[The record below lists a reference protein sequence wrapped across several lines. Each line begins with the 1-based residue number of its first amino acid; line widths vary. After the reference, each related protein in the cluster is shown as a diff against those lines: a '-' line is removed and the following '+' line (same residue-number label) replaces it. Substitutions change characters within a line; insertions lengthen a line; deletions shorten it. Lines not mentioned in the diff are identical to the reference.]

1 LAQFLIFSYHLLT
14 EWGKNDVINYKYFF
28 NNFDKAVI
36 LSEKESGRIIDIN
49 EKALGLFCKTEDDFA
64 HLKRTDIFPLK
75 TIQDLNLQLRKKV
88 NSDVVST
95 ESFIIPSKGNKIS
108 INIETDL
115 INENGSE
122 LLLEVISKKEN
133 SNGVYEKEDKYKIL
147 FDNANDAIFLIKD
160 ESIVDFNAKTLEMF
174 HCTKEEIL
182 NKTPYDL
189 SPEFQPDGTKSVEE
203 TKKKIEIALNEGSQ
217 FFEWKHKRPDN
228 SLFDA
233 EVSIN
238 TVVINGE
245 TYIQSIVRD
254 ITKKKQA
261 ELTLKESKI
270 SLSSLLRNLPGIAYR
285 CRNDKNWT
293 MEFISEGC
301 LSLTGYTS
309 EQLVNNNNISY
320 ADLIH
325 PEDKDM
331 VWEKVQEAINEK
343 KSFKIIYRLITS
355 NNKIKWVWEQGNGI
369 FSPDNELL
377 YVEGLIN
384 DITEQKLIEE
394 ALQVS
399 EAKFRSLV
407 EESLMG
413 VYIIQDGKFP
423 YINPRTAEIF
433 GYTVDEILSS
443 VSVADIIY
451 EEDLN
456 LVQKNIEK
464 RISGEV
470 KTLHYSFRGKKKDN
484 TIIDVE
490 VMGSFTIYDGKP
502 AVIGTILDIT
512 KRKKTEKE
520 LTKLSRAVEQSPASI
535 IITDTDGNIEYV
547 NPKFCEITGYSQDE
561 VLRRNPQLLK
571 YGNYPESF
579 YKNLW
584 DTIKSGQEWRGEF
597 HNKKKN
603 GESFWESAS
612 ISPIKDANGNI
623 TNFLAVKEN
632 ITERKKTDGELRKL
646 SRAVEQN
653 SATIIITNTNWQI
666 EYVNPKYSELT
677 GYTAEEVAGKKPRCL
692 EYIQASSDGYKNFIG
707 FVQRGGEWRG
717 EFLNKKKNG
726 EEFWELASI
735 SSIKNHDGETTHY
748 LIIKEDIT
756 QRKKAEEELKLAKE
770 KAEEMNRLKS
780 AFLANMSHE
789 LRTPMVAILG
799 YSDILRKESDNPNL
813 QEMSN
818 EIYDSSRRLMNTLNL
833 LLDLSKIEANKETIN
848 YLEIDVG
855 AVVEE
860 EFAIYE
866 GLAKKKNLFYIV
878 NKPAEPIITLL
889 DERMLRQII
898 NNLASNAVKFTDTG
912 RVVLTVK
919 KELKDEKENVLIKVS
934 DTGIGIHPKS
944 QKIIFEAFRQISEG
958 LARKFEGTGLGLT
971 VTKKYIEL
979 MNGEIEIESEPGRG
993 SIFTVRFPIMH
1004 KENVNIS
1011 EKTPEPSQIPTEL
1024 PQYGAKSKLPQILLI
1039 EDDQSNA
1046 GVIKFFLDGLYDV
1059 DIAPSGEQGIERV
1072 KEKKYNAILMDIDL
1086 GLGIS
1091 GLETARNIK
1100 TLPNYENQPIIAVTA
1115 LALRGDKERFLAGGC
1130 THYLAKPF
1138 KKEELIKTI
1147 SKALKS

>member
-1 LAQFLIFSYHLLT
+1 MT
-14 EWGKNDVINYKYFF
+14 NYKYFF
-28 NNFDKAVI
+28 NKYDKAVI

-64 HLKRTDIFPLK
+64 NLKRTDIFPLK
-75 TIQDLNLQLRKKV
+75 AIQDLNLQLRKKID
-88 NSDVVST
+88 SEVVST
-95 ESFIIPSKGNKIS
+95 ESFIIPNKGNKIPIS
-108 INIETDL
+108 IETDL
-115 INENGSE
+115 ILENGSE

-133 SNGVYEKEDKYKIL
+133 GELIKEAITPVIEKPISESENKYKVL
-147 FDNANDAIFLIKD
+147 FDNANDAILLVKN
-160 ESIVDFNAKTLEMF
+160 ESVVDFNSKALEIF
-174 HCTKEEIL
+174 RCTKEEII

-189 SPEFQPDGTKSVEE
+189 SPELQPDGSQSIEE
-203 TKKKIEIALNEGSQ
+203 TKKKIDKALNEGPQ
-217 FFEWKHKRPDN
+217 FFEWVHKRPDN

-238 TVVINGE
+238 SVVLNGE
-245 TYIQSIVRD
+245 TYIQSIIRD

-261 ELTLKESKI
+261 ELELKESKI
-270 SLSSLLRNLPGIAYR
+270 SLTTLLKNLPGVAYR
-285 CRNDKNWT
+285 CRNDQNWT

-301 LSLTGYTS
+301 FNLTGYSS
-309 EQLVNNNNISY
+309 EQLVNNSVISY
-320 ADLIH
+320 SDLIH
-325 PEDKDM
+325 PEDKNM
-331 VWEKVQEAINEK
+331 VWEKVQEAINER
-343 KSFKIIYRLITS
+343 KSFKLIYRLNS
-355 NNKIKWVWEQGNGI
+355 SDNKTKWVWEQGNGI

-377 YVEGLIN
+377 YIEGLIN

-394 ALQVS
+394 ALQFS

-407 EESLMG
+407 EESLVG

-423 YINPRTAEIF
+423 YVNPRLAEIL
-433 GYTVDEILSS
+433 GYTTDEILSS
-443 VSVADIIY
+443 KSLTDLIY
-451 EEDLN
+451 EEDVK
-456 LVQKNIEK
+456 LVQENLKK

-484 TIIDVE
+484 TIIDLE
-490 VMGSFTIYDGKP
+490 VMGSFTLYDGKP
-502 AVIGTILDIT
+502 AVIGTLLDVS
-512 KRKKTEKE
+512 KRKKAEKE

-535 IITDTDGNIEYV
+535 IITDINGNIEYV
-547 NPKFCEITGYSQDE
+547 NPKFCEITGYSQE
-561 VLRRNPQLLK
+561 EILGRNPRLLK
-571 YGNYPESF
+571 FGDYPESY

-584 DTIKSGQEWRGEF
+584 EKIKAGQEWRGEF

-603 GESFWESAS
+603 GESFWELAS
-612 ISPIKDANGNI
+612 ISPIKDANGKI

-632 ITERKKTDGELRKL
+632 ITEAKKTNIELRKL

-653 SATIIITNTNWQI
+653 SSTIIITNLNWQI

-677 GYTAEEVAGKKPRCL
+677 GYTAEEVAGKKPKCL
-692 EYIQASSDGYKNFIG
+692 EYIQASSDDYENFLEY
-707 FVQRGGEWRG
+707 VQRGNEWRG

-726 EEFWELASI
+726 EDFWELASI
-735 SSIKNHDGETTHY
+735 SSIRNSEGETTHY

-756 QRKKAEEELKLAKE
+756 LRKKAEEELKLAKE

-780 AFLANMSHE
+780 VFLANMSHE

-799 YSDILRKESDNPNL
+799 YSDILRKESDNQNL

-855 AVVEE
+855 EVAAE

-866 GLAKKKNLFYIV
+866 GLAKRKNLFYNV
-878 NKPAEPIITLL
+878 NKPDNPIITLL

-898 NNLASNAVKFTDTG
+898 NNLVSNAVKFTDTG

-919 KELKDEKENVLIKVS
+919 KELKDEKENVLIKIS
-934 DTGIGIHPKS
+934 DTGIGIPQNS
-944 QKIIFEAFRQISEG
+944 QKLIFEAFRQISEG

-971 VTKKYIEL
+971 VTKKFVEM
-979 MNGEIEIESEPGRG
+979 MNGEIEIESEPGKG
-993 SIFTVRFPIMH
+993 SIFTVRFPILH
-1004 KENVNIS
+1004 KAEVNTIK
-1011 EKTPEPSQIPTEL
+1011 ETPSSMQLQSEL
-1024 PQYGAKSKLPQILLI
+1024 PKYNGKKKLPHILLI

-1059 DIAPSGEQGIERV
+1059 DIAPTGEQGIEKV

-1086 GLGIS
+1086 GLGIN

-1100 TLPNYENQPIIAVTA
+1100 TLPNYNNEPIIAVTA
-1115 LALRGDKERFLAGGC
+1115 LALKGDRERFLAGGC
-1130 THYLAKPF
+1130 SHYLAKPF
-1138 KKEELIKTI
+1138 KKEELIKII
-1147 SKALKS
+1147 SEALKN

>member
-1 LAQFLIFSYHLLT
+1 M
-14 EWGKNDVINYKYFF
+14 INYKYFF
-28 NNFDKAVI
+28 NKYDKAVI

-64 HLKRTDIFPLK
+64 NLKRTDIFPLK
-75 TIQDLNLQLRKKV
+75 AIQDLNLQLRKKID
-88 NSDVVST
+88 SEVVST
-95 ESFIIPSKGNKIS
+95 ESFIIPNKGNKIPIS
-108 INIETDL
+108 IETDL
-115 INENGSE
+115 ILENGSE

-133 SNGVYEKEDKYKIL
+133 GELIKEAITPVIEKPISESENKYKVL
-147 FDNANDAIFLIKD
+147 FDNANDAILLVKN
-160 ESIVDFNAKTLEMF
+160 ESVVDFNSKALEIF
-174 HCTKEEIL
+174 RCTKEEII

-189 SPEFQPDGTKSVEE
+189 SPELQPDGSQSIEE
-203 TKKKIEIALNEGSQ
+203 TKKKIDKALNEGPQ
-217 FFEWKHKRPDN
+217 FFEWVHKRPDN

-238 TVVINGE
+238 SVVLNGE
-245 TYIQSIVRD
+245 TYIQSIIRD

-261 ELTLKESKI
+261 ELELKESKI
-270 SLSSLLRNLPGIAYR
+270 SLTTLLKNLPGVAYR
-285 CRNDKNWT
+285 CRNDQNWT

-301 LSLTGYTS
+301 FNLTGYSS
-309 EQLVNNNNISY
+309 EQLVNNSVISY
-320 ADLIH
+320 SDLIH
-325 PEDKDM
+325 PEDKNM
-331 VWEKVQEAINEK
+331 VWEKVQEAINER
-343 KSFKIIYRLITS
+343 KSFKLIYRLNS
-355 NNKIKWVWEQGNGI
+355 SDNKTKWVWEQGNGI

-377 YVEGLIN
+377 YIEGLIN

-394 ALQVS
+394 ALQFS

-407 EESLMG
+407 EESLVG

-423 YINPRTAEIF
+423 YVNPRLAEIL
-433 GYTVDEILSS
+433 GYTTDEILSS
-443 VSVADIIY
+443 KSLTDLIY
-451 EEDLN
+451 EEDVK
-456 LVQKNIEK
+456 LVQENLKK

-484 TIIDVE
+484 TIIDLE
-490 VMGSFTIYDGKP
+490 VMGSFTLYDGKP
-502 AVIGTILDIT
+502 AVIGTLLDVS
-512 KRKKTEKE
+512 KRKKAEKE

-535 IITDTDGNIEYV
+535 IITDINGNIEYV
-547 NPKFCEITGYSQDE
+547 NPKFCEITGYSQE
-561 VLRRNPQLLK
+561 EILGRNPRLLK
-571 YGNYPESF
+571 FGDYPESY

-584 DTIKSGQEWRGEF
+584 EKIKAGQEWRGEF

-603 GESFWESAS
+603 GESFWELAS
-612 ISPIKDANGNI
+612 ISPIKDANGKI

-632 ITERKKTDGELRKL
+632 ITEAKKTNIELRKL

-653 SATIIITNTNWQI
+653 SSTIIITNLNWQI

-677 GYTAEEVAGKKPRCL
+677 GYTAEEVAGKKPKCL
-692 EYIQASSDGYKNFIG
+692 EYIQASSDDYENFLEY
-707 FVQRGGEWRG
+707 VQRGNEWRG

-726 EEFWELASI
+726 EDFWELASI
-735 SSIKNHDGETTHY
+735 SSIRNSEGETTHY

-756 QRKKAEEELKLAKE
+756 LRKKAEEELKLAKE

-780 AFLANMSHE
+780 VFLANMSHE

-799 YSDILRKESDNPNL
+799 YSDILRKESDNQNL

-855 AVVEE
+855 EVAAE

-866 GLAKKKNLFYIV
+866 GLAKRKNLFYNV
-878 NKPAEPIITLL
+878 NKPDNPIITLL

-898 NNLASNAVKFTDTG
+898 NNLVSNAVKFTDTG

-919 KELKDEKENVLIKVS
+919 KELKDEKENVLIKIS
-934 DTGIGIHPKS
+934 DTGIGIPQNS
-944 QKIIFEAFRQISEG
+944 QKLIFEAFRQISEG

-971 VTKKYIEL
+971 VTKKFVEM
-979 MNGEIEIESEPGRG
+979 MNGEIEIESEPGKG
-993 SIFTVRFPIMH
+993 SIFTVRFPILH
-1004 KENVNIS
+1004 KAEVNTIK
-1011 EKTPEPSQIPTEL
+1011 ETPSSMQLQSEL
-1024 PQYGAKSKLPQILLI
+1024 PKYNGKKKLPHILLI

-1059 DIAPSGEQGIERV
+1059 DIAPTGEQGIEKV

-1086 GLGIS
+1086 GLGIN

-1100 TLPNYENQPIIAVTA
+1100 TLPNYNNEPIIAVTA
-1115 LALRGDKERFLAGGC
+1115 LALKGDRERFLAGGC
-1130 THYLAKPF
+1130 SHYLAKPF
-1138 KKEELIKTI
+1138 KKEELIKII
-1147 SKALKS
+1147 SEALKN

>member
-1 LAQFLIFSYHLLT
+1 
-14 EWGKNDVINYKYFF
+14 
-28 NNFDKAVI
+28 
-36 LSEKESGRIIDIN
+36 
-49 EKALGLFCKTEDDFA
+49 
-64 HLKRTDIFPLK
+64 
-75 TIQDLNLQLRKKV
+75 
-88 NSDVVST
+88 
-95 ESFIIPSKGNKIS
+95 
-108 INIETDL
+108 
-115 INENGSE
+115 
-122 LLLEVISKKEN
+122 
-133 SNGVYEKEDKYKIL
+133 
-147 FDNANDAIFLIKD
+147 
-160 ESIVDFNAKTLEMF
+160 MF

-189 SPEFQPDGTKSVEE
+189 SPEFQPNGTKSIEE
-203 TKKKIEIALNEGSQ
+203 TKKKKEKALNDGPQ

-238 TVVINGE
+238 SIVLNGE

-254 ITKKKQA
+254 VTKHKQA
-261 ELTLKESKI
+261 ELALKESKI
-270 SLSSLLRNLPGIAYR
+270 SLSSLLRNLPGVAYR
-285 CRNDKNWT
+285 CKNDKNWT

-301 LSLTGYTS
+301 LNLTGYTS
-309 EQLVNNNNISY
+309 DQLVNNNNISY

-325 PEDKDM
+325 PEDKDI
-331 VWEKVQEAINEK
+331 VWEKVQEAINER
-343 KSFKIIYRLITS
+343 KSFKLIYRLLTS

-394 ALQVS
+394 ALQFS

-407 EESLMG
+407 EESLVG

-423 YINPRTAEIF
+423 YVNPKLAEIL
-433 GYTVDEILSS
+433 GYTPDEILSS
-443 VSVADIIY
+443 KSIADLTY
-451 EEDLN
+451 EEDLG
-456 LVQKNIEK
+456 LAKENISK
-464 RISGEV
+464 RISGEI

-484 TIIDVE
+484 TIIDLE
-490 VMGSFTIYDGKP
+490 VMGSFTMYDGKP
-502 AVIGTILDIT
+502 AIIGTMLDVS
-512 KRKKTEKE
+512 KRKKAEKE
-520 LTKLSRAVEQSPASI
+520 LTKLSRAVEQSSASI
-535 IITDTDGNIEYV
+535 IITDIDGNIEYV
-547 NPKFCEITGYSQDE
+547 NPKFCDITGYSQE
-561 VLRRNPQLLK
+561 EILGKNPRVLK
-571 YGNYPESF
+571 FGNYQESF
-579 YKNLW
+579 YKELW
-584 DTIKSGQEWRGEF
+584 ETIKSGHEWRGEF

-603 GESFWESAS
+603 GEPLWESAS
-612 ISPIKDANGNI
+612 ISPIKDAEGII

-632 ITERKKTDGELRKL
+632 ITERKKTESELRKL

-653 SATIIITNTNWQI
+653 SATIIITNTDWLI
-666 EYVNPKYSELT
+666 EYVNPKYSDLT

-692 EYIQASSDGYKNFIG
+692 EYIESSETDHKNFLET
-707 FVQRGGEWRG
+707 VQRGDEWRG

-726 EEFWELASI
+726 EDFWELASI
-735 SSIKNHDGETTHY
+735 SSIKNPEGEITHY

-756 QRKKAEEELKLAKE
+756 QRKRGEEELKLAKE

-780 AFLANMSHE
+780 VFLANMSHE

-818 EIYDSSRRLMNTLNL
+818 EIYDSSKRLMNTLNL
-833 LLDLSKIEANKETIN
+833 LLDLSKIEANKETIH

-855 AVVEE
+855 AVAAE

-866 GLAKKKNLFYIV
+866 GLAKKKNLFYSV

-898 NNLASNAVKFTDTG
+898 NNLASNAVKFTDVG
-912 RVVLTVK
+912 RIVLTIK
-919 KELKDEKENVLIKVS
+919 KELKDERENVLIKIS
-934 DTGIGIHPKS
+934 DTGIGVPQNS
-944 QKIIFEAFRQISEG
+944 QKVIFEAFRQISEG

-971 VTKKYIEL
+971 VTKKFIEM
-979 MNGEIEIESEPGRG
+979 MNGEIEIASESGKG
-993 SIFTVRFPIMH
+993 STFTVRFPILH
-1004 KENVNIS
+1004 KANVNTIDSTPGLS
-1011 EKTPEPSQIPTEL
+1011 EMQTEL
-1024 PQYGAKSKLPQILLI
+1024 PKYGANKLPQLLLI

-1046 GVIKFFLDGLYDV
+1046 GVIRFFLDGLYEL
-1059 DIAPSGEQGIERV
+1059 DIVPTGEQGIELV
-1072 KEKKYNAILMDIDL
+1072 KSKKYNAILMDIDL

-1091 GLETARNIK
+1091 GLETARNIR
-1100 TLPNYENQPIIAVTA
+1100 TLPNYTNEPIIAVTA

-1138 KKEELIKTI
+1138 KKEELIRTI
-1147 SKALKS
+1147 SEALKS